1 MTMYAETFN
10 VRPWLE
16 TPAKWLRWAMQSNT
30 AGKLEDAG
38 YNLQQFWK
46 SLPKSQAKSALD
58 WAEILT
64 LDAQSQ
70 YALANHLGHGIQ
82 ALLKAKNSG
91 TTKLYAAWLV
101 PFVGPA
107 LMAQGYMDR
116 QKADEVIPKLTRQR
130 QEAINTAE
138 KLNDQAKDRYK
149 QAKVTENQAKN
160 AAHVIQKAK
169 EKLPSSQNIEQK
181 TSEGIDKNNPGALAE
196 ETLKDWLNKPILGLP
211 AWAWGAGVVALLIA
225 MPKPGPTVQ
234 LGGAR

>member
-1 MTMYAETFN
+1 MYAETFN

-46 SLPKSQAKSALD
+46 SLPKSQAKSAMD

-70 YALANHLGHGIQ
+70 LALASHLGHGIS
-82 ALLKAKNSG
+82 ALLAAKNSG
-91 TTKLYAAWLV
+91 AAKLYAGWLV
-101 PFVGPA
+101 PFVGA
-107 LMAQGYMDR
+107 SIMAQGYMDR
-116 QKADEVIPKLTRQR
+116 KKADEVIPKLTRQR
-130 QEAINTAE
+130 QEALDKAE
-138 KLNDQAKDRYK
+138 KLNEQAKDRYK
-149 QAKVTENQAKN
+149 QSKITENQAKN

-181 TSEGIDKNNPGALAE
+181 TSQDITANNPGTLLN
-196 ETLKDWLNKPILGLP
+196 ETVKDYLNTPILGFP
-211 AWAWGAGVVALLIA
+211 AWAWGAGAVALLLLI
-225 MPKPGPTVQ
+225 PKPGATVQ
-234 LGGAR
+234 LGEAR